1 MFLCCLEEDFM
12 AEVLKVS
19 MDEIG
24 VPFGLSLQIELI
36 ATKERYSVK
45 VVGCLPNK
53 TLIVTAPRIDGKSV
67 WLRETSIIK
76 ARFMMGTKVCAF
88 SSKIEKSCREP
99 VAYLHLVYPEVV
111 ESSVVRNAARLDTS
125 LITSIEPFNDD
136 SSLKRKVAAKL
147 INLSVGGGRFTS
159 KHDLGD
165 VGEFCRAALHLNV
178 EGFDEVFKVCC
189 ELCYREENTIEV
201 PVFNE
206 EGEDEELTKLVT
218 MYTFGVKFVDLT
230 KEQVLL
236 ITAYIYRSLYEQGK
250 LI

>member
-1 MFLCCLEEDFM
+1 M

-19 MDEIG
+19 MDELG
-24 VPFGLSLQIELI
+24 VPFGLVLQIELI

-88 SSKIEKSCREP
+88 ASKVEKTCREP
-99 VAYLHLVYPEVV
+99 APYLHLSYPDVV
-111 ESSVVRNAARLDTS
+111 EASIVRSAARLDTS
-125 LITSIEPFNDD
+125 LITSVEPITEG
-136 SSLKRKVAAKL
+136 SSVDKKVAAKL

-159 KHDLGD
+159 KHDLGII
-165 VGEFCRAALHLNV
+165 GEYCRMALKLNV
-178 EGFDEVFKVCC
+178 EGFDEVIKVCS
-189 ELCYREENTIEV
+189 EICYREETTVQV
-201 PVFNE
+201 PLNIPGE
-206 EGEDEELTKLVT
+206 EGLTRPT
-218 MYTFGVKFVDLT
+218 SMFTFGVKFVDLT

-250 LI
+250 VM